1 MFEKRNDMA
10 TEKAKAQADMAVAPV
25 EQRPVYESPRI
36 VTHSAQELE
45 KASLKI
51 NACTSFL
58 P

>member
-1 MFEKRNDMA
+1 MA

>member
-1 MFEKRNDMA
+1 MFQKINET
-10 TEKAKAQADMAVAPV
+10 TEKAKNAAELNVAAS
-25 EQRPVYESPRI
+25 EQRPAYESPRI

>member
-1 MFEKRNDMA
+1 MFQKINET
-10 TEKAKAQADMAVAPV
+10 TEKAKNAAELNVATS
-25 EQRPVYESPRI
+25 EQRPAYESPRI

>member
-1 MFEKRNDMA
+1 MSEKRNDIEMA
-10 TEKAKAQADMAVAPV
+10 HTPSERIVAPV
-25 EQRPVYESPRI
+25 EQRPAYESPRI